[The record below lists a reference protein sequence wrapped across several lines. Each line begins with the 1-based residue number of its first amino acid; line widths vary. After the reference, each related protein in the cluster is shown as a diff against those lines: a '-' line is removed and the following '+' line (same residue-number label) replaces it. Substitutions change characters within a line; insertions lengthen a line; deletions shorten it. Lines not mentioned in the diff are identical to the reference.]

1 MSDNTINAEYF
12 YIVVR
17 DDRGQLITFNK
28 YPEEDIDA
36 QRPATTADMYEDA
49 KQIVTEVDSANIAT
63 RVADLVLAKIA
74 PETPTLSDNIKA
86 KLKERGID
94 PESLKPAQ

>member
-1 MSDNTINAEYF
+1 MSDVINAEYF

-17 DDRGQLITFNK
+17 DDKGQLVTFNK
-28 YPEEDIDA
+28 YPEEDIV
-36 QRPATTADMYEDA
+36 ATRTASTADMYEDA
-49 KQIVTEVDSANIAT
+49 KQIVTEVDAASIAS

-74 PETPTLSDNIKA
+74 PETPTISDNLRA

-94 PESLKPAQ
+94 PDSVQPA